1 MTKQG
6 EKLSRKNWV
15 SKFKLVGKAKVN
27 DYTFKLDE
35 QSKNSSWVY
44 NSMNLGIDCGDKYGV
59 CYCSMM
65 GGYSPDRET
74 TIYAN
79 MKDDFTKTAKI
90 AWEDRNDPDILDELH
105 FSNFTSVALE
115 VDSNGKNYKREFLS
129 PYDAIKAIHKLLKDG
144 MTVCVVGNLQ
154 YREYNGTVQMDKVAT
169 GIFLS
174 TKEPEEFEATF
185 TQSVLL
191 GEDSVS
197 PADFDKMTGI
207 LPVDGIVL
215 DYVKE
220 VNGHEVKT
228 NFPYHFNFECQFDPK
243 KPEILKVFYKNL
255 LKVKKG
261 YTQVNFVG
269 DFVSSGNTVAPT
281 LDDVD
286 DEIRGLIGV
295 CYTEEEVLRMCA
307 GSGSREQHVFLRS
320 PNIENITD
328 DDGVVHHNMQ
338 RYEERYTEEEL
349 DFSWAMANDEEP
361 PFDETVEVH
370 SGDDDDFDSFL
381 NDL

>member
-6 EKLSRKNWV
+6 EKLGRKNWV

-74 TIYAN
+74 TLRPN
-79 MKDDFTKTAKI
+79 MKDDFKKRAEI
-90 AWEDRNDPDILDELH
+90 AWEDRLDSDILDELH
-105 FSNFTSVALE
+105 FSNFTVVALE
-115 VDSNGKNYKREFLS
+115 LDANGRNFERKFLS
-129 PYDAIKAIHKLLKDG
+129 QYDAIKAIHELLKDG
-144 MTVCVVGNLQ
+144 MTVSVSGNIQ
-154 YREYNGTVQMDKVAT
+154 YREYNGTVQMDKVVKS
-169 GIFLS
+169 IYLS
-174 TKEPEEFEATF
+174 KKQPEEFEATF
-185 TQSVLL
+185 IQSVLL
-191 GEDSVS
+191 GEDSVMLS
-197 PADFDKMTGI
+197 DFDKMTGI

-220 VNGHEVKT
+220 VNGHELKT
-228 NFPYHFNFECQFDPK
+228 YFPYHFNFECQFDIK
-243 KPEILKVFYKNL
+243 KPDVLKAFYKNL
-255 LKVKKG
+255 LKVKKD

-286 DEIRGLIGV
+286 DDIRGLIGV

-307 GSGSREQHVFLRS
+307 GNGSREQHVFLRS

-328 DDGVVHHNMQ
+328 DDGTVHHVMQ
-338 RYEERYTEEEL
+338 RYEERYTDDDL
-349 DFSWAMANDEEP
+349 DFSWAMAKDEEP